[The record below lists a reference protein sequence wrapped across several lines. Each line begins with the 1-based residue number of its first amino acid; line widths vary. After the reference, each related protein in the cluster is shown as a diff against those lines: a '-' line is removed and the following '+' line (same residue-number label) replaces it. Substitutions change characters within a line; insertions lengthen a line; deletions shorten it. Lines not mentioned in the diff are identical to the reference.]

1 MIELYLSK
9 VTESSES
16 EQAGKLYA
24 RVSYKQ
30 TMTVQDMAQHMAE
43 HNTAFSEGTITGI
56 LIDFVKCIREQV
68 LNGNTV
74 KIDNLAIFKATVEGN
89 GLETMYDAASDKV
102 ASASLGNLQEG
113 AKTGPAV
120 KTIKLLAQSTG
131 DFTRDELK
139 KDAKLSWT
147 DKTKAEIAAAKAAA
161 TGGASAG
168 SNEGSGNGSGN
179 GSNSGNGS
187 GSGSENGG
195 QNGNSGSEGGN
206 SGSQSG
212 QQGEQNQPQGY
223 ALQIVTSG
231 SGSATVTHDGN
242 TLTSGATL
250 NEDDEVE
257 ISITPAEGQV
267 PTASINS
274 SAIELTEDNGVY
286 TGSFAMPGQASA
298 LVISTGV
305 SGDGG
310 DGGEGLDK
318 D

>member
-1 MIELYLSK
+1 MIELYLSQNNNNK
-9 VTESSES
+9 ND
-16 EQAGKLYA
+16 AYGKYYP

-30 TMTVQDMAQHMAE
+30 TMNIHDMAVHMAE
-43 HNTAFSEGTITGI
+43 HNTPFSEGTIEGI
-56 LIDFVKCIREQV
+56 LRDFVKCVREQT

-74 KIDNLAIFKATVEGN
+74 KVDNLAIFKVSVMGN
-89 GLETMYDAASDKV
+89 GCKELYDPATDKTI
-102 ASASLGNLQEG
+102 SASIGTL
-113 AKTGPAV
+113 AKTDKTGPAV
-120 KTIKLLAQSTG
+120 QSLKLLAQATG
-131 DFTRDELK
+131 EYTREELN
-139 KDAKLSWT
+139 KDGKLGWT
-147 DKTKAEIAAAKAAA
+147 DKAAAEIAAVKAAA
-161 TGGASAG
+161 MGGNSGG
-168 SNEGSGNGSGN
+168 SPSGGSGE
-179 GSNSGNGS
+179 SNSGS
-187 GSGSENGG
+187 QNGG
-195 QNGNSGSEGGN
+195 SQNGGTQSGGDN

-212 QQGEQNQPQGY
+212 QQGEQGQQGNQNQPQGY
-223 ALQIVTSG
+223 ALTIATSG

-274 SAIELTEDNGVY
+274 SAIELTEDDGVY

-305 SGDGG
+305 SGEGG